1 MGSSD
6 WNRTEA
12 AEGILSDAEVGRTRI
27 FVIQL
32 QGHLFFGNM
41 AFFTDQI
48 NELLC
53 PLELSATATATATA
67 TSSTEPA
74 TSKYDSGTEETSS
87 GEEKKKTKTKRVSP
101 IVLIMDCTLVL
112 GIDSSAARAI
122 VKLKDT
128 ILNEYNIQ
136 LCIFVTGTTEGFPTE
151 FNLRDRLST
160 TFTTISEQQHD
171 SVIGEDTSLLA
182 KRQQQQQQIQD
193 EEEDYNYK
201 VSQYTGSCVSDSLDL
216 ALMEAE
222 DALIAKQNP
231 SLLLENPDGIL
242 LSKRMSF
249 NLTGQPSGG
258 DDTLYTSSNEEKEE
272 FMHTMKD
279 ICPGSICDDDVQLL
293 FLSFTRE
300 IYKEDEPIWKQNDP
314 SDSVKLLIFGQLIA
328 ELENE
333 AGTKEIVPKGSMIG
347 ELGLVNGNPRMST
360 VKCASEQAIIYS
372 MSRESFETL
381 VEQQPNLARYI
392 DLICVKY
399 LTLRVQHVSNR
410 IFETRCLPI

>member
-1 MGSSD
+1 
-6 WNRTEA
+6 
-12 AEGILSDAEVGRTRI
+12 
-27 FVIQL
+27 
-32 QGHLFFGNM
+32 M

-53 PLELSATATATATA
+53 PVALSK
-67 TSSTEPA
+67 SSEP
-74 TSKYDSGTEETSS
+74 SKYDSGMGTTI
-87 GEEKKKTKTKRVSP
+87 GEENKNKKRVSP

-136 LCIFVTGTTEGFPTE
+136 LCIFVTGSTEGFPTE
-151 FNLRDRLST
+151 FDLRDHLS
-160 TFTTISEQQHD
+160 TTISEQHD
-171 SVIGEDTSLLA
+171 STIDTTTTSSSNNHSPSEDTSLLA
-182 KRQQQQQQIQD
+182 EQRQQIQD
-193 EEEDYNYK
+193 DEEDLNNN

-231 SLLLENPDGIL
+231 SLLLEEDDIL

-249 NLTGQPSGG
+249 DGQN
-258 DDTLYTSSNEEKEE
+258 DTLYTSNEEKEE
-272 FMHTMKD
+272 FIHTMKD
-279 ICPGSICDDDVQLL
+279 ICPGSICDDDVNLL
-293 FLSFTRE
+293 FLSFERE
-300 IYKEDEPIWKQNDP
+300 IYKEDEPIWKQNDR
-314 SDSVKLLIFGQLIA
+314 SDSVKLLILGQLIA

-347 ELGLVNGNPRMST
+347 ELGLVNGNPRMSS

-372 MSRESFETL
+372 MSRESFEML

>member
-1 MGSSD
+1 V
-6 WNRTEA
+6 
-12 AEGILSDAEVGRTRI
+12 ILSDAAVGRTRI

-53 PLELSATATATATA
+53 PIALSSTS
-67 TSSTEPA
+67 TSSTEPDP
-74 TSKYDSGTEETSS
+74 SKYEDSGMEEETSPS
-87 GEEKKKTKTKRVSP
+87 GEDKKNTNTKRLSP

-128 ILNEYNIQ
+128 ILNDYNIQ

-160 TFTTISEQQHD
+160 TTISEQPQHD
-171 SVIGEDTSLLA
+171 SVIGTTDSSNNNPPTEDTSLLA
-182 KRQQQQQQIQD
+182 KQQQQQHIQD
-193 EEEDYNYK
+193 EEEDLNYQ
-201 VSQYTGSCVSDSLDL
+201 VSHYTGSCVSDSLDL

-231 SLLLENPDGIL
+231 SLLLEDQNGIL
-242 LSKRMSF
+242 LQKRLSF
-249 NLTGQPSGG
+249 NLTGQSSG
-258 DDTLYTSSNEEKEE
+258 DTDTDTLRYTTSNEEEKEE
-272 FMHTMKD
+272 FMHTMKE
-279 ICPGSICDDDVQLL
+279 ICPGSICDDDVHLL

-300 IYKEDEPIWKQNDP
+300 IYKEEEPIWKQNDP

-347 ELGLVNGNPRMST
+347 ELGLV
-360 VKCASEQAIIYS
+360 
-372 MSRESFETL
+372 
-381 VEQQPNLARYI
+381 
-392 DLICVKY
+392 
-399 LTLRVQHVSNR
+399 VSVVVAL
-410 IFETRCLPI
+410 FFLFL